1 MSAATDRARE
11 IMEGFEAL
19 PDDVFDQPSIVDRE
33 AFTILLRQAQA
44 FERCMS
50 KGFNRLSATD
60 PGWGR
65 GVTVDME
72 IAFKYGMAYGLS
84 AKVAA
89 SN

>member
-1 MSAATDRARE
+1 MSAATDRARAIIE
-11 IMEGFEAL
+11 DFEAL
-19 PDDVFDQPSIVDRE
+19 PDDVFDQPSIEDRE
-33 AFTILLRQAQA
+33 AFTILLRQARSL
-44 FERCMS
+44 ERCLA
-50 KGFNRLSATD
+50 KGFNRPSTTD

-84 AKVAA
+84 ARGDA